1 MIFDAAAGGGSIGR
15 QGRRPSNWG
24 RVIEMKLKIKFMLLA
39 GLAVPAAFGVA
50 STAMAASEAAGA
62 ELETSTGDII
72 VTGEKKETTL
82 QKAPLAI
89 TALSNEALQ
98 QSNITQ
104 LIDMNGFV
112 PGLTV
117 ANSGSFV
124 RVVSIR
130 GIGYEASDNLSAE
143 PGTSFHIDGVYVV
156 SPYALQQDFLDL
168 QRVEVLRGPQGTV
181 FGQSATGGII
191 NAITTKP
198 DTGSTS
204 GSVQLEL
211 GNYDLF
217 RSTATLNVPVS
228 DTLAVRGTVQRYY
241 HEGFARQ
248 TSLGPNYGRYGL
260 DDADRVSGKISLLW
274 TPNDRFSAQITA
286 QYFNADEH
294 GAAQKNLDDPDP
306 NPRRISQDYPNKY
319 KLDFFL
325 AYADLRYDFGAATLK
340 SLTSYQTT
348 RNHNQID
355 VDRLDYAST
364 GEYDAQPYWNNSVD
378 AFSQEFNLTSNG
390 DGPLSYIVGA
400 YFLYQKLGQ
409 DILEYRGTDA
419 IPSYDLTLPLTFANY
434 PYNLDYA
441 LNSRQ
446 SRYSYA
452 AFAQGTY
459 KLSDRLSATVG
470 LRFNHDNFKSRNSTL
485 FDIFAPPVQAR
496 TREDAVTGKGE
507 IDFEITSANMVY
519 VSISRGYKPGG
530 VSNNSTP
537 LLVPLTYDS
546 EHVWAYELG
555 AKNRFAG
562 GRATFNAAAF
572 FYDYKNLQYQEE
584 DPIPYQGGVSNVPK
598 TRIWGAEAEAT
609 MDLTDHLRLD
619 GNVTYL
625 DGELVGDYITL
636 DPSRAHAATL
646 AAAALGYGPFDA
658 YTIGLRAL
666 QTRNT
671 NGNQPPKLPKWQGT
685 IGATHTL
692 ELGGLGTLRS
702 HAELIYRG
710 KFQYRI
716 FNDGARDVVPGYT
729 QVNANVVFMPQDTR
743 WTIGLTVTNIFDKA
757 GIASRY
763 SNPFGSF
770 TTSDMYIPPRQAIAS
785 VKYEF

>member
-1 MIFDAAAGGGSIGR
+1 MLGWSVAAR
-15 QGRRPSNWG
+15 
-24 RVIEMKLKIKFMLLA
+24 
-39 GLAVPAAFGVA
+39 AADVADDQAADA
-50 STAMAASEAAGA
+50 STASA
-62 ELETSTGDII
+62 GDIV
-72 VTGEKKETTL
+72 VTGEKQQTTL
-82 QKAPLAI
+82 QRAPLAI
-89 TALSNEALQ
+89 TAIGADALA

-130 GIGYEASDNLSAE
+130 GIGYEASDNLSAQ
-143 PGTSFHIDGVYVV
+143 PGTSFHIDGVYIV

-191 NAITTKP
+191 NAITTRP
-198 DTGSTS
+198 DHDAFGVST
-204 GSVQLEL
+204 QLEL
-211 GNYDLF
+211 GNYDLV
-217 RSTATLNVPVS
+217 RGTATLNVPLT
-228 DTLAVRGTVQRYY
+228 DTLAIRGTVQRYY
-241 HEGFARQ
+241 HKGFARQ

-260 DDADRVSGKISLLW
+260 DDADRISAKLSLRW
-274 TPNDRFSAQITA
+274 TPSDRFSAQLTA

-294 GAAQKNLDDPDP
+294 GAAQKNVDDPDP
-306 NPRRISQDYPNKY
+306 DPRRISQDYPNKY

-325 AYADLRYDFGAATLK
+325 TYADLQYDMGFATIK

-355 VDRLDYAST
+355 VDRLDYT
-364 GEYDAQPYWNNSVD
+364 TLGYYDNQPYWDNRID
-378 AFSQEFNLTSNG
+378 AFSQELNLTSNG
-390 DGPLSYIVGA
+390 SGPFTYILGA

-409 DILEYRGTDA
+409 DILEYRGTDTN
-419 IPSYDLTLPLTFANY
+419 PTYELTLPLTFANL

-446 SRYSYA
+446 KRYTYA
-452 AFAQGTY
+452 GFAQAKY
-459 KLSDRLSATVG
+459 SLSDRLSATVG
-470 LRFNHDNFKSRNSTL
+470 LRYTHDDFKSSNTTMFHL
-485 FDIFAPPVQAR
+485 FGPTVHAR
-496 TREDAVTGKGE
+496 TSEDALSGKAE
-507 IDFEITSANMVY
+507 IDFDLTPRNMIY
-519 VSISRGYKPGG
+519 ASISRGYKPGG

-546 EHVWAYELG
+546 EHVWSYEIG
-555 AKNRFAG
+555 SKNRFADN
-562 GRATFNAAAF
+562 RVTLNAAAF
-572 FYDYKNLQYQEE
+572 FYDYRNLQYQME
-584 DPIPYQGGVSNVPK
+584 DPVPYQGGVANVPK
-598 TRIWGAEAEAT
+598 TRIWGAEAEAVVEV
-609 MDLTDHLRLD
+609 TDNLRLD
-619 GNVTYL
+619 GNITYL

-636 DPSRAHAATL
+636 DPSRARAATL
-646 AAAALGYGPFDA
+646 AAQALGYGPFDA
-658 YTIGLRAL
+658 YTIALRAE

-671 NGNQPPKLPKWQGT
+671 NGNKPPKLPKWQGR
-685 IGATHTL
+685 IGATHTFD
-692 ELGGLGTLRS
+692 LGSSGILTS

-716 FNDGARDVVPGYT
+716 FNDGARDVVPSYT
-729 QVNANVVFMPQDTR
+729 QVNANFAFTPRDTN
-743 WTIGLTVTNIFDKA
+743 WTIGVTVTNIFGEN

-770 TTSDMYIPPRQAIAS
+770 TTSDMYIPPRQVIAS
-785 VKYEF
+785 VKYDF

>member
-1 MIFDAAAGGGSIGR
+1 MLNLRSKSTFLASTMISALLGAGVSAHAAEA
-15 QGRRPSNWG
+15 
-24 RVIEMKLKIKFMLLA
+24 
-39 GLAVPAAFGVA
+39 PAARG
-50 STAMAASEAAGA
+50 AAEDSAYA
-62 ELETSTGDII
+62 EGEII
-72 VTGEKKETTL
+72 VTGEKQQTTL
-82 QKAPLAI
+82 QRAPLAI
-89 TALSNEALQ
+89 TAISADTLA

-112 PGLTV
+112 PGLTI

-130 GIGYEASDNLSAE
+130 GVGYEASDNLSAQ

-191 NAITTKP
+191 NAITARP
-198 DTGSTS
+198 DTQALSGST
-204 GSVQLEL
+204 QLEL
-211 GNYDLF
+211 GNYDLV
-217 RSTATLNVPVS
+217 RGTATLNVPIS

-241 HEGFARQ
+241 HKGFARQ
-248 TSLGPNYGRYGL
+248 TGLSPAYGRYGL
-260 DDADRVSGKISLLW
+260 DDADRISAKISLLW
-274 TPNDRFSAQITA
+274 TPTDTFSAQLTA

-294 GAAQKNLDDPDP
+294 GAAQKNVDDIDTD
-306 NPRRISQDYPNKY
+306 PRRISQDYANKY

-325 AYADLRYDFGAATLK
+325 TYADLQYDMGFATLK
-340 SLTSYQTT
+340 SLSSYQTT

-355 VDRLDYAST
+355 VDRSTYAQT
-364 GEYDAQPYWNNSVD
+364 GTYDAQPYWNNSVD

-390 DGPLSYIVGA
+390 EGPLSYIVGA

-419 IPSYDLTLPLTFANY
+419 NPVYDLTLPLTFANY

-446 SRYSYA
+446 KRYSYA
-452 AFAQGTY
+452 GFAQAKY
-459 KLSDRLSATVG
+459 KLADTVSATLG
-470 LRFNHDNFKSRNSTL
+470 LRYAHDDFNSSNSTL
-485 FDIFAPPVQAR
+485 FDIFAPTVHAK
-496 TREDAVTGKGE
+496 TSENALTGKGE
-507 IDFEITSANMVY
+507 VDFELTPRNMVY
-519 VSISRGYKPGG
+519 ASISRGYKPGG

-537 LLVPLTYDS
+537 LLVPLTYQP
-546 EHVWAYELG
+546 EYVWSYEIG
-555 AKNRFAG
+555 AKNRFAD
-562 GRATFNAAAF
+562 GRVTLNTAAF
-572 FYDYKNLQYQEE
+572 FYDYKNLQYQME

-609 MDLTDHLRLD
+609 VELTGKLKLD

-658 YTIGLRAL
+658 YTIALRAQ

-671 NGNQPPKLPKWQGT
+671 NGNVPPKLPKWQGAV
-685 IGATHTL
+685 GATHTL
-692 ELGGLGTLRS
+692 DIGSLGTLKS

-729 QVNANVVFMPQDTR
+729 QVNANLAFTPQDSG
-743 WTIGLTVTNIFDKA
+743 WTLGVTVSNIFDKN

-770 TTSDMYIPPRQAIAS
+770 TTSDMYIPPRQVIAS
-785 VKYEF
+785 VKYDF

>member
-1 MIFDAAAGGGSIGR
+1 MLPFAFCASVSAHAAGATEA
-15 QGRRPSNWG
+15 
-24 RVIEMKLKIKFMLLA
+24 VD
-39 GLAVPAAFGVA
+39 AVPASADSNF
-50 STAMAASEAAGA
+50 A
-62 ELETSTGDII
+62 ESDIV
-72 VTGEKKETTL
+72 VTGEKQETTV
-82 QKAPLAI
+82 QRAPIAI
-89 TALSNEALQ
+89 TAITADALA

-112 PGLTV
+112 PGLTI
-117 ANSGSFV
+117 ANSGGFV

-130 GIGYEASDNLSAE
+130 GVGYEASDNLSAQ
-143 PGTSFHIDGVYVV
+143 PGTSFHIDGVYIV

-191 NAITTKP
+191 NAIAAKP
-198 DTGSTS
+198 SLDALSGST
-204 GSVQLEL
+204 QLEL
-211 GNYDLF
+211 GNYDLV
-217 RSTATLNVPVS
+217 RGTATLNVPLT

-248 TSLGPNYGRYGL
+248 TGLGPSYGRYGL
-260 DDADRVSGKISLLW
+260 DDADRISTKLSLLW
-274 TPNDRFSAQITA
+274 TPTERFSAQLTA

-294 GAAQKNLDDPDP
+294 GAAQKNVDDPDLD
-306 NPRRISQDYPNKY
+306 PRRISQDYPNEY

-325 AYADLRYDFGAATLK
+325 TYADLRYDMGFATLK

-355 VDRLDYAST
+355 VDRLDHANT
-364 GEYDAQPYWNNSVD
+364 GAYDAQPYWNNSVD
-378 AFSQEFNLTSNG
+378 AISQEFNLTSNG
-390 DGPLSYIVGA
+390 NGPLNYILGT

-419 IPSYDLTLPLTFANY
+419 NPTYNLTLPLTFANY

-446 SRYSYA
+446 KRYSYA
-452 AFAQGTY
+452 AFAQAKY
-459 KLSDRLSATVG
+459 KLADRISATLG
-470 LRFNHDNFKSRNSTL
+470 LRFSHDDFKSSNSTL
-485 FDIFAPPVQAR
+485 FDIFGPTVYAK
-496 TREDAVTGKGE
+496 TKEDALTGKAE
-507 IDFEITSANMVY
+507 VDFELTSRNMVY
-519 VSISRGYKPGG
+519 ASVSRGYKPGG

-537 LLVPLTYDS
+537 LLVPLTYQP
-546 EHVWAYELG
+546 EYVWSYEFG
-555 AKNRFAG
+555 TKNRFAG
-562 GRATFNAAAF
+562 DRITLNGAAF
-572 FYDYKNLQYQEE
+572 FYDYKDLQYQME
-584 DPIPYQGGVSNVPK
+584 DPIAYQGGVSNVPK

-609 MDLTDHLRLD
+609 VEATDNLKFD

-625 DGELVGDYITL
+625 NGELVGDYITL

-658 YTIGLRAL
+658 YTIALRAT

-671 NGNQPPKLPKWQGT
+671 NGNKPPKLPKWQGAV
-685 IGATHTL
+685 GVTHRL
-692 ELGGLGTLRS
+692 ELGSLGTLKS
-702 HAELIYRG
+702 HGELIYRG

-716 FNDGARDVVPGYT
+716 FNDGARDVVPSYT
-729 QVNANVVFMPQDTR
+729 QVNANFAFTPRDTN
-743 WTIGLTVTNIFDKA
+743 WTIGLTVSNIFDKA
-757 GIASRY
+757 GVASRY

-770 TTSDMYIPPRQAIAS
+770 TTSDMYIPPRQIIGS
-785 VKYEF
+785 MKYEF